1 MNILIPVLIVA
12 GLGLLAGIGL
22 SVASVLMAVPKNET
36 AEKLRAALP
45 GANCGAC
52 GYTGCDGYAEA
63 LAKGEAG
70 AGLCAPG
77 GVSVGA
83 ALASILGEDVPEME
97 GKTAVVRCR
106 GTCGNTSDKMMY
118 QGEKTC
124 AAASQFFGGKG
135 ACAYGCLGFGD
146 CAVACPFGAVSV
158 CDGTAVVN
166 PIQCTG
172 CSRCAAACPK
182 QIISLVPA
190 KTQAAVLCSNREKGG
205 IANKVCKVSCI
216 GCMKCVKTCEYGAVK
231 VESFLAS
238 IDPSRCTACGACAE
252 ACPKGCIH
260 IPVLGRPAG

>member
-146 CAVACPFGAVSV
+146 CAVACPFGA
-158 CDGTAVVN
+158 CLLYT
-166 PIQCTG
+166 
-172 CSRCAAACPK
+172 SRC
-182 QIISLVPA
+182 V
-190 KTQAAVLCSNREKGG
+190 
-205 IANKVCKVSCI
+205 
-216 GCMKCVKTCEYGAVK
+216 
-231 VESFLAS
+231 
-238 IDPSRCTACGACAE
+238 
-252 ACPKGCIH
+252 
-260 IPVLGRPAG
+260 